1 MLFQIEPITP
11 LTDLS
16 PLIEL
21 FIFAVFV
28 IIAFLNYSKYKI
40 WEVQIL
46 IFGINL
52 ISGLVSLKQNVLM
65 FTPYT
70 QMFFIFLHL
79 ILLYS
84 AYLKVKK

>member
-1 MLFQIEPITP
+1 MFQIEPITP

-21 FIFAVFV
+21 LILGIIVV
-28 IIAFLNYSKYKI
+28 IAFLNYSKYKI
-40 WEVQIL
+40 WEIQIL

-52 ISGLVSLKQNVLM
+52 IITLISMKQNVLVY
-65 FTPYT
+65 TPYI
-70 QMFFIFLHL
+70 QLFFIFLHL